1 MKRRDF
7 LKLSLVSTAV
17 AGLLPRVFLKARP
30 FKAASMPLP
39 AEPDP
44 FLPLQGFGNDL
55 AGSGLEHYN
64 NASFSEMNRDILRHR
79 LPAGWTESRL
89 ARVAESGELL

>member
-7 LKLSLVSTAV
+7 LRLSLISTAV

-30 FKAASMPLP
+30 LAVAVPHLP
-39 AEPDP
+39 VEPEP

-55 AGSGLEHYN
+55 AGGGLEHYN
-64 NASFSEMNRDILRHR
+64 DASFGEMNQDILRFR
-79 LPAGWTESRL
+79 MPAHWTESRL
-89 ARVAESGELL
+89 TEFSESGELL